1 VVEPY
6 PSEKYEKFVTWD
18 DDIPNCFWKAVKLY
32 KIPWVQSP
40 PTRIVYI
47 YIYIYPIKSHESS
60 PFLFQSPPTS
70 HDFFSITRGLITIKS
85 PLISLLI
92 GSNHQPAWLVPHRIP
107 LRDAQNQLDV
117 FTPEA
122 SGRPKQAGV
131 VGLGVAIGKNLGKH
145 YRKIGISWDLWLIYD
160 SYISWCLFKI
170 QFHYGFC
177 W

>member
-1 VVEPY
+1 MVEPY

-32 KIPWVQSP
+32 KNSMAPVTTNQNS
-40 PTRIVYI
+40 I
-47 YIYIYPIKSHESS
+47 YIYIYPIKSYESS

-85 PLISLLI
+85 PLISLLV

-131 VGLGVAIGKNLGKH
+131 VGLVRCGH
-145 YRKIGISWDLWLIYD
+145 RKKPRKTL
-160 SYISWCLFKI
+160 
-170 QFHYGFC
+170 
-177 W
+177 